1 MSCFFNVFNE
11 ICRTNGRMNIFSDSQ
26 LQPAP
31 REGNLEKPT
40 PNPRGNLEKPT
51 PSPSGEWNR
60 EKPTPDP
67 SGEGS
72 LRNEFPDKTIFM
84 NLIVNFC

>member
-31 REGNLEKPT
+31 REGNLEKST
-40 PNPRGNLEKPT
+40 PG
-51 PSPSGEWNR
+51 PSGEGNR